1 MKTQVHPGTAPPMS
15 FTPPGSIKMS
25 YSGVYQL
32 LSILSSV
39 SPKEQLEAGKE
50 QGQGWQT
57 LPWLIMS
64 GWMLGFKKEDGG
76 FY

>member
-1 MKTQVHPGTAPPMS
+1 
-15 FTPPGSIKMS
+15 MS
-25 YSGVYQL
+25 YSGAYQL

-64 GWMLGFKKEDGG
+64 GWMLGFKKEDRG